1 MSNVLR
7 VLKWL
12 WQMKLALQRLLV
24 VLSGLAIT
32 ILIFVQVT
40 SRYVFQTA
48 IFGIEEIAC
57 YVAVWLYFLGAAV
70 GAEQRGHMSASL
82 VELVLRGETVQ
93 RVIKLLVCVLSV
105 VLSGWMTMWA
115 WSLAKWSLQLGMMST
130 EINVPVGYAQLAMPV
145 GLALMTLYFFVELV
159 ELIVNWKRSPASHA

>member
-7 VLKWL
+7 ILKGL
-12 WQMKLALQRLLV
+12 WRIKVALQRSLV

-82 VELVLRGETVQ
+82 VEVVISSETVQ
-93 RVIKLLVCVLSV
+93 RVIRLLVCALSV
-105 VLSGWMTMWA
+105 VLCGWMTMWA
-115 WSLAKWSLQLGMMST
+115 WGLANWSLQLGMMSN
-130 EINVPVGYAQLAMPV
+130 EINIPVGYAQLAMPV
-145 GLALMTLYFFVELV
+145 GLALMTLYFFADLI

>member
-12 WQMKLALQRLLV
+12 WQMKLALQRLVV

-82 VELVLRGETVQ
+82 VELVLRGETAR
-93 RVIKLLVCVLSV
+93 RVIRLLVCTLSV
-105 VLSGWMTMWA
+105 VLCAWMTMWA

>member
-1 MSNVLR
+1 MSKVLSI
-7 VLKWL
+7 LKGL

-32 ILIFVQVT
+32 ILIFVQVI

-48 IFGIEEIAC
+48 IFGVEEIAC

-82 VELVLRGETVQ
+82 VEIVLRGETAQ
-93 RVIKLLVCVLSV
+93 RVIRLLVCSLSV
-105 VLSGWMTMWA
+105 VLCVWMTIWA
-115 WSLAKWSLQLGMMST
+115 WSLTKWSLQLGMMST

-145 GLALMTLYFFVELV
+145 GLGLMALYFFVELI
-159 ELIVNWKRSPASHA
+159 ELIINWKRSPASHA

>member
-32 ILIFVQVT
+32 ILIFVQVV
-40 SRYVFQTA
+40 SRYVFHTA
-48 IFGIEEIAC
+48 SFGVEEIAC

-82 VELVLRGETVQ
+82 VELVLRGETAQ
-93 RVIKLLVCVLSV
+93 RVIRLLVCTLSV
-105 VLSGWMTMWA
+105 VLCAWMTMWA

-159 ELIVNWKRSPASHA
+159 ELIVNWNRSPASHA

>member
-82 VELVLRGETVQ
+82 VELVLRGETAR
-93 RVIKLLVCVLSV
+93 RVIRLLVCALSV
-105 VLSGWMTMWA
+105 VLCAWMTMWA